1 MGLEVTSHIISGWWK
16 DTGKPEDLLEANQF
30 VLSDLTPNN
39 KGLLEDGVVVNG
51 KVAIE
56 DGTMVKSNSTLRGPL
71 IIGKDCE
78 IGPGTYLGPYTSIG
92 YNVVIRG
99 GEIENS
105 IVLSDT
111 IIECGKWIVD
121 SLVGKGSNIVSNEN
135 GLPKGHR
142 LIVGENTYL
151 SI

>member
-1 MGLEVTSHIISGWWK
+1 M
-16 DTGKPEDLLEANQF
+16 LEANQF
-30 VLSDLTPNN
+30 VLSDLNPYNT
-39 KGLLEDGVVVNG
+39 GQFESSVTVNG
-51 KVAIE
+51 RIGV
-56 DGTMVKSNSTLRGPL
+56 DGGTIVRANCTLRGPL
-71 IIGKDCE
+71 VIGRNCE

-92 YNVVIRG
+92 DNVVIRG

-121 SLVGKGSNIVSNEN
+121 SLVGKGSKIVSNEV